1 MTPWRSD
8 PVEALRRTKEDT
20 KLLCLFP
27 IRGKNLLVFRTLGHM
42 SLSRYKRCYR
52 IFVKHFFSLLGRL
65 FLCLTAVQ
73 LCCGWQCWGQCL
85 CGFFC
90 LELLCLNVKHLLKAF
105 WIQFLLLLRQRICLD
120 QSSESLFLSQQ
131 AVIWFTSSSYA
142 PSLIVLAFAPI

>member
-1 MTPWRSD
+1 M
-8 PVEALRRTKEDT
+8 EALRRTKEDT

-65 FLCLTAVQ
+65 FCVSQQYSCAVA
-73 LCCGWQCWGQCL
+73 GSAEVSVYVA
-85 CGFFC
+85 FFC

-131 AVIWFTSSSYA
+131 AVTRFTSSSYA

>member
-8 PVEALRRTKEDT
+8 PVEALRRAKEDT

-27 IRGKNLLVFRTLGHM
+27 IGGKNLPVFRTLGHM

-131 AVIWFTSSSYA
+131 AVTWFTSSSYA